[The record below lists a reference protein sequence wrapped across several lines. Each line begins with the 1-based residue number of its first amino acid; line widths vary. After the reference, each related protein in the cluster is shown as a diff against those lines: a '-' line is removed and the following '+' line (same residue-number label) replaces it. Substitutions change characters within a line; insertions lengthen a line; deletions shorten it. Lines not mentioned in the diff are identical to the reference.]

1 MVRNDLYTF
10 KFFSQKKYELY
21 TIMKFVEHK
30 QELSKFCHLPD
41 FNVSHTATHV
51 KTIVN
56 LIPNTGQH
64 LHVI

>member
-1 MVRNDLYTF
+1 
-10 KFFSQKKYELY
+10 
-21 TIMKFVEHK
+21 MKFVEDK

-64 LHVI
+64 LHVIWFTGTSNANFEWM